1 MMWGGHGG
9 WRLEVGSQFPEQESN
24 PDCGSESAK
33 SSPLDH
39 QGLAARS
46 RVLALAFF
54 AKGILAKRWKKEKL
68 VNTCTLYKSVSCILE
83 VRNFYSYKI
92 SEG

>member
-1 MMWGGHGG
+1 M
-9 WRLEVGSQFPEQESN
+9 GSQFPEQESN

-68 VNTCTLYKSVSCILE
+68 VNCLLEKYMQVSSGAFGVACCCLVTSESFPMSWLFTLAT
-83 VRNFYSYKI
+83 
-92 SEG
+92 